1 MTIDRR
7 AIGQQGEAL
16 AVDYLQAHGLQVI
29 ARNYRCRMG
38 EIDIIATQT
47 PDILII
53 AEVRLRSRRDYG
65 GGAASVDWKKRSR
78 ILRTSR
84 HLLMQQPQLAKL
96 RVRFDVLDIQPDD
109 GRHHIEWIRG
119 AFDAH

>member
-1 MTIDRR
+1 MTVDRR
-7 AIGQQGEAL
+7 AIGQEGETL
-16 AVDYLQAHGLQVI
+16 AVDYLQSQGLQVI

-38 EIDIIATQT
+38 EIDIVATQK

-65 GGAASVDWKKRSR
+65 GGAASVDWKKRCR

-96 RVRFDVLDIQPDD
+96 RVRFDVLAIQPDD

-119 AFDAH
+119 AFDAL

>member
-1 MTIDRR
+1 MTVDRR
-7 AIGQQGEAL
+7 AIGQEGEAL
-16 AVDYLQAHGLQVI
+16 AVDYLQSQGLQVI

-38 EIDIIATQT
+38 EIDINATQK

-53 AEVRLRSRRDYG
+53 AELRLRSRRDYG
-65 GGAASVDWKKRSR
+65 GGAASVDWKKRGR

-96 RVRFDVLDIQPDD
+96 RVRFDVLDVQPTD